1 MIRDQSWHVLLIGG
15 NSGAGKTT
23 VAREIGLHFQIPW
36 LQVDDLRLM
45 LERNTDPEERP
56 ALHLFDDPTHVYQH
70 PPEVIS
76 AWRRANAEDTS
87 RGIEVVIANHVS
99 GAVPIVL
106 EGDDLVPALAVQRT
120 FAQFDVSEGEVRS
133 VFVIES
139 DEETIAANL
148 HTRGRGFG
156 FSSRSLSE
164 QTNQVRASRLY
175 GEWLKQEARRYG
187 LPAVPARPY
196 DGLAQR
202 IIALLD

>member
-1 MIRDQSWHVLLIGG
+1 MIRDQSWQVLLIGG

-23 VAREIGLHFQIPW
+23 VAREIGLRFQIPW

-70 PPEVIS
+70 SPETIS

-87 RGIEVVIANHVS
+87 RGIEIVIANHVS

-120 FAQFDVSEGEVRS
+120 FAQFDVSAGKVRS

-148 HTRGRGFG
+148 RTRGRGFG
-156 FSSRSLSE
+156 FSSRSSAE
-164 QTNQVRASRLY
+164 QANQVRASRLY

-196 DGLAQR
+196 ERLAQR